1 MSVYNITAFGAQS
14 GELSTAAIQRAIDLC
29 NNGGTVLIPKGNFI
43 SGAIFLKSNMTLR
56 LEEGACLT
64 ASQNTDDFPIMT
76 YPFEGREH
84 LCYASLINTD
94 SAPHR
99 NIIIEGKG
107 TIDAGGSFLYRAE
120 LDENKGKRGRA
131 VCIRNT
137 AGLYISGV
145 TIRNS
150 PAWCLHILYS
160 SNVNIND
167 IKIHTKYAEDG
178 TRYKLHNGDGIDIDS
193 CSNVQIKDCLISSQD
208 DCIAIKS
215 GRNEDGRRVGIPSCD
230 ITIEDCKFTS
240 GFGVAIGSEMSG
252 GVENVAVKN
261 CTFENTYSIASVKAI
276 RGRGGYVKNIS
287 FENCTHFNHSQEY
300 KDCEWFRG
308 AIYID
313 GFYSHKEFDPDK
325 KVPVDEGT
333 PCVDGISLKNITSET
348 IAGNAVF
355 MCGLP
360 EFPFKNIRLENVKA
374 HGKFGMVKHNLENSE
389 FINTEITSDCL

>member
-14 GELSTAAIQRAIDLC
+14 GELSTAAIQRAIDIC

-76 YPFEGREH
+76 YPFKGREH

-137 AGLYISGV
+137 EGLYISGV

-150 PAWCLHILYS
+150 PAWCLHLLYCQTVS
-160 SNVNIND
+160 ITDV
-167 IKIHTKYAEDG
+167 KIHTKYAEDG

-193 CSNVQIKDCLISSQD
+193 CRNVQIKDCLISSQD

-325 KVPVDEGT
+325 KEPVDEGT
-333 PCVDGISLKNITSET
+333 PCVDGILLKNLTSET
-348 IAGNAVF
+348 VAGNAVF
-355 MCGLP
+355 LCGLP
-360 EFPFKNIRLENVKA
+360 EAPFKNVRLENVKA
-374 HGKFGMVKHNLENSE
+374 RGRSGLIKHNLQNAE
-389 FINTEITSDCL
+389 FINTEITSDQ

>member
-1 MSVYNITAFGAQS
+1 MSVYNITAFGAKA

-56 LEEGACLT
+56 LEEGARLI
-64 ASQNTDDFPIMT
+64 ASQNTDDFPIMG
-76 YPFEGREH
+76 YSFEGREH

-94 SAPHR
+94 SAPHC
-99 NIIIEGKG
+99 NITIEGTG
-107 TIDAGGSFLYRAE
+107 TIDASGNFLYRAE

-137 AGLYISGV
+137 EGLNVSGV

-150 PAWCLHILYS
+150 PAWCLHLLYCQ
-160 SNVNIND
+160 NISITD
-167 IKIHTKYAEDG
+167 VKIHTKYAEDG
-178 TRYKLHNGDGIDIDS
+178 TRYKLHNGDGMDIDS
-193 CSNVQIKDCLISSQD
+193 CRNVHIKDCLISSQD
-208 DCIAIKS
+208 DCVAIKS

-313 GFYSHKEFDPDK
+313 GFYSHKEFDPDE
-325 KVPVDEGT
+325 KVSVDEGT

-348 IAGNAVF
+348 IAGNAIF
-355 MCGLP
+355 LCGLP
-360 EFPFKNIRLENVKA
+360 EAPFKNIRLENVKA
-374 HGKFGMVKHNLENSE
+374 HGKFGMVKHNLENWE
-389 FINTEITSDCL
+389 FINTEITFA